1 MPTLQPIVRI
11 AADLQA
17 GKTSSVGLTQA
28 ALARIANPSGEGTRA
43 YTRVYANA
51 IDQAAEQDRRRT
63 QGKVASP
70 LAGIPI
76 SIKDLFD
83 VAGETTLA
91 GSKALVGYPP
101 AGRDAEI
108 VTRLKQAGVVIVGK
122 TNMTEFA
129 FSGLGLNPHYDT
141 PRNPWDR
148 KVGRIP
154 GGSSSG
160 AAVSVTDGMAA
171 AAIGTDTGGSV
182 RIPAALCGLVGFK
195 PTAAR
200 VSRAGVLPLSRT
212 LDSVGP
218 IAPSVTCC
226 ALLDAILA
234 GERFDELSP
243 VPLASIRFAAPQRY
257 VLDSMDTQVAAA
269 FEQAKSKLAAAG
281 AQIVEIAFAEV
292 EEIPEIN
299 AKGGFTAAEAW
310 AWHRNLI
317 EARGELYDPR
327 VLTRIVRGKDISA
340 EEVETLQ
347 RRRADLMR
355 RAQQVTAQFDALL
368 MPTVP
373 IVAPEIAPLVASDDA
388 YARTNMLVLRNPAI
402 ANFLDRC
409 ALTLPCSQ
417 PGQPPVGLM
426 LMGEHGADRRLLS
439 VGLAVEKVLSLHRE
453 GDRLC

>member
-1 MPTLQPIVRI
+1 MQPIARVTAR
-11 AADLQA
+11 LRA
-17 GKTSSVGLTQA
+17 GEISSVELVQE
-28 ALARIANPSGEGTRA
+28 ALARAADAAGEGIRVF
-43 YTRVYANA
+43 TRVYADVV
-51 IDQAAEQDRRRT
+51 DQAAEQDRRRAR
-63 QGKVASP
+63 GEVASP
-70 LAGIPI
+70 LAGVPL

-91 GSKALVGYPP
+91 GSKALTGYPP
-101 AGRDAEI
+101 ACRGAE
-108 VTRLKQAGVVIVGK
+108 VVVRLKQAGAVIIGK

-148 KVGRIP
+148 KRGRIP

-160 AAVSVTDGMAA
+160 ATVSVTDGMAV

-200 VSRAGVLPLSRT
+200 VPREGVLPLSWT

-218 IAPSVTCC
+218 IAPSVACC
-226 ALLDAILA
+226 ALLDAVLA
-234 GERFDELSP
+234 DERTEELQP
-243 VPLASIRFAAPQRY
+243 VPLASLKFAAPQRC
-257 VLDSMDTQVAAA
+257 VLDGMDTQVAAA
-269 FEQAKSKLAAAG
+269 FEQAKSWLAAAG

-299 AKGGFTAAEAW
+299 AKGGFAAAEAW
-310 AWHRNLI
+310 AWHKNLI

-327 VLTRIVRGKDISA
+327 VLARILRGKDISA
-340 EEVETLQ
+340 EDLETLRQ
-347 RRRADLMR
+347 RRAELIR
-355 RAQQVTAQFDALL
+355 RAQQVTAQFAALL

-373 IVAPEIAPLVASDDA
+373 IVAPEIAPLVANDEA
-388 YARTNMLVLRNPAI
+388 YYRTNLLVLRNPAI

-409 ALTLPCSQ
+409 ALSLPCSR
-417 PGQPPVGLM
+417 PGQPPIGLM

-439 VGLAVEKVLSLHRE
+439 IGLSVEKVLARMFN
-453 GDRLC
+453 

>member
-1 MPTLQPIVRI
+1 MKTQQPIAWV

-17 GKTSSVGLTQA
+17 GNTSSVELIQA
-28 ALARIANPSGEGTRA
+28 ALARIADITGEGPRA
-43 YTRVYANA
+43 FTRVYAEA
-51 IDQAAEQDRRRT
+51 VDQAAEQDRRRAR
-63 QGKVASP
+63 GEVASF

-91 GSKALVGYPP
+91 GSKVLVGYPS
-101 AGRDAEI
+101 AVRDAE
-108 VTRLKQAGVVIVGK
+108 VVARLKQAGAIIIGK

-129 FSGLGLNPHYDT
+129 FSGLGLNPHYGT

-148 KVGRIP
+148 ERGRIP

-160 AAVSVTDGMAA
+160 AVVSVTDGMAV

-200 VSRAGVLPLSRT
+200 VPQAGVLPLSRT

-218 IAPSVTCC
+218 IAPSVACC
-226 ALLDAILA
+226 AALDAVLV
-234 GERFDELSP
+234 GEETEELQP
-243 VPLASIRFAAPQRY
+243 VPLAALTFAAPQRY
-257 VLDSMDTQVAAA
+257 VLDGMDTQVATA
-269 FEQAKSKLAAAG
+269 FEHAKSRLAAAD
-281 AQIVEIAFAEV
+281 ARIVEIAFAEV
-292 EEIPEIN
+292 EEIPDIN
-299 AKGGFTAAEAW
+299 AKGGFTAVEAW
-310 AWHRNLI
+310 AWHKELI
-317 EARGELYDPR
+317 DARGELYDPR
-327 VLTRIVRGKDISA
+327 VLTRILRGTDISA
-340 EEVETLQ
+340 EDLATLRQ
-347 RRRADLMR
+347 RRADLIL

-373 IVAPEIAPLVASDDA
+373 IVAPELAPLVADDDA
-388 YARTNMLVLRNPAI
+388 YYRTNLLVLRNPSI

-409 ALTLPCSQ
+409 ALSLPCNQ

-426 LMGEHGADRRLLS
+426 LMGEHGADRRLLGI
-439 VGLAVEKVLSLHRE
+439 GLAVEKVLHQFVSH
-453 GDRLC
+453 